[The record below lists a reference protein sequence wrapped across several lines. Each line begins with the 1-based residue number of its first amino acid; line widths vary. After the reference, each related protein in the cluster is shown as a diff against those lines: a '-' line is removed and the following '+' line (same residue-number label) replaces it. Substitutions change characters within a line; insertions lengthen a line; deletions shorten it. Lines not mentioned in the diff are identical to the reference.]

1 MFSVIS
7 GTSLI
12 DNIHFTSCVFVPI
25 VRNDIRH
32 QRHQH
37 QYIRSYKKEKR
48 KMEEMYGDDDDVTVF
63 LLVIVVVVDYK
74 KHSHRSC
81 FNYLQ
86 SLFSYKKQHIASFFF
101 KQRW

>member
-1 MFSVIS
+1 
-7 GTSLI
+7 
-12 DNIHFTSCVFVPI
+12 
-25 VRNDIRH
+25 
-32 QRHQH
+32 
-37 QYIRSYKKEKR
+37 
-48 KMEEMYGDDDDVTVF
+48 MEGMYGDDDDVTLF

-101 KQRW
+101 KQQW